1 MTKQPYLLTAALLAA
16 SLVSAQASTISLTGD
31 LRTNATFTSCGDG
44 CTLGPGDSDGDF
56 AQWAAAVGDFHVG
69 TTSTMEAVTFSYGGG
84 VNGHG
89 TYLKADSSRI

>member
-16 SLVSAQASTISLTGD
+16 SLVSAQASTISFTGD
-31 LRTNATFTSCGDG
+31 IRADATFTSCGDG